1 MSEPRSKATVQSE
14 NVPDT
19 FDILVATVSWEN
31 RFILGLQRT
40 MKSHSIRSVVLLRY
54 REWENRT
61 EEAMQEAKSLCSEHG
76 ISVSPVSL
84 SHEQPEATRANLRN
98 VIEETIPPS
107 GTALVDIAT
116 MPREA
121 IWTTFFFLHAFG
133 RRVAYVYHKP
143 KSYAGGWLSRDPGRP
158 RFLLQMSGEAQLGR
172 HTVLLVTT
180 GFDPSR
186 TVQLMR
192 TFEPTLTLMALQQG
206 EQFRNVA
213 LNVKPHQRFWED
225 NGPKLHEHFPCDFF
239 PIDAYAPDHGRAAIE
254 SRLQDHLNNSNLV
267 MSSLGPK
274 LTSVALYQ
282 IHRRYPE
289 TALVYAPS
297 REYNLNY
304 SKGIG
309 DTIMGML

>member
-1 MSEPRSKATVQSE
+1 MSEPKSKATVQSE
-14 NVPDT
+14 NIPDA
-19 FDILVATVSWEN
+19 FDILVATVSWED

-54 REWENRT
+54 TEWEDRT
-61 EEAMQEAKSLCSEHG
+61 EEPMQEAKSLCREH
-76 ISVSPVSL
+76 STFVRPVSL
-84 SHEQPEATRANLRN
+84 SHERPEATRASLRN
-98 VIEETIPPS
+98 AIEATIPPS
-107 GTALVDIAT
+107 GTALVDITT

-121 IWTTFFFLHAFG
+121 IWTTFFFLHALR

-143 KSYAGGWLSRDPGRP
+143 KSYDGGWLSRDPGRP
-158 RFLLQMSGEAQLGR
+158 RFLLQMSGEAQFGR

-206 EQFRNVA
+206 EQFRNEA
-213 LNVKPHQRFWED
+213 LNVKPHQRLWED
-225 NGPKLHEHFPCDFF
+225 NGPKLHEHYPCDSFL
-239 PIDAYAPDHGRAAIE
+239 IDAYATDHGRAAIE
-254 SRLQDHLNNSNLV
+254 SKLQNHLNSSNLV

-282 IHRRYPE
+282 IHRQYPE

-309 DTIMGML
+309 DTIMGIL

>member
-1 MSEPRSKATVQSE
+1 MSEEGSKVTARSE
-14 NVPDT
+14 DVPDE
-19 FDILVATVSWEN
+19 FDILVATVSWED
-31 RFILGLQRT
+31 RFTLGLQRT
-40 MKSHSIRSVVLLRY
+40 IRNHAIGSVVLLRY
-54 REWENRT
+54 KEWEDRT
-61 EEAMQEAKSLCSEHG
+61 EESMHGVKSLCSDYG
-76 ISVSPVSL
+76 ISVRPVSL
-84 SHEQPEATRANLRN
+84 SHERPEATRGNLRKA
-98 VIEETIPPS
+98 IEETSPPS

-121 IWTTFFFLHAFG
+121 IWTTFFFLDALG
-133 RRVAYVYHKP
+133 SRVAYAYHEP
-143 KSYAGGWLSRDPGRP
+143 KSYHLEWLSRDPGKP
-158 RFLLQMSGEAQLGR
+158 RFVLQMSGEAQLGR

-213 LNVKPHQRFWED
+213 LNVEPHQQLSVDE
-225 NGPKLHEHFPCDFF
+225 GPEFLEHYPCKSFL
-239 PIDAYAPDHGRAAIE
+239 IDAYSPDRGRAAIE
-254 SRLQDHLNNSNLV
+254 SKLQDHLNDSNLV

-297 REYNLNY
+297 GEYNPDY

-309 DTIMGML
+309 DTIMGVL